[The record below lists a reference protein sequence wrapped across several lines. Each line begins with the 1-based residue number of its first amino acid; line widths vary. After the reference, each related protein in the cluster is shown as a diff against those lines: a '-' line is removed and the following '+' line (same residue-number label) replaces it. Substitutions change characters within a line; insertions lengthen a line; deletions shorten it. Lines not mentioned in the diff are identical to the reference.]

1 MHAKTKLVS
10 GVMLLG
16 LIAALAGPQAVMSA
30 KQAAAEQLDPA
41 LCSPT
46 QNTFTTTI
54 NNPYFPLPVGQQWVY
69 QGKEQG
75 ETLGLRITVLNQT
88 ETFRFGGT
96 RVTTRVVEEVE
107 WFDANA
113 NGVID
118 PGEELIERS
127 LNYFAQT
134 TAGTVCYFGE
144 IVDIYENGVVV
155 SHEGSWRADQRGNA
169 PGIFMPANPQPG
181 MTFAQEN
188 APGVAEDQA
197 TILRF
202 ATARTP
208 AGMFSNAFRVR
219 DFNPLDGSS
228 GIKLYAPGVG
238 LVIDGPL
245 ELISF

>member
-1 MHAKTKLVS
+1 MHPKTKLVS

-16 LIAALAGPQAVMSA
+16 LLAALVGPQAVLSA
-30 KQAAAEQLDPA
+30 KEATTQQLDPA

-46 QNTFTTTI
+46 QNPFSLNI
-54 NNPYFPLPVGQQWVY
+54 NNQYFPLPVGQRWVY
-69 QGKEQG
+69 LGKEQG
-75 ETLGLRITVLNQT
+75 ETLGLRITVLNRT
-88 ETFRFGGT
+88 ERFRFGGT
-96 RVTTRVVEEVE
+96 TVTTRVVEEVE
-107 WFDANA
+107 WIDANA

-118 PGEELIERS
+118 QGEELIERS

-134 TAGTVCYFGE
+134 QAGTVCYFGE

-155 SHEGSWRADQRGNA
+155 SHEGSWRADAAGNA
-169 PGIFMPANPQPG
+169 PGIFMPANPQPD
-181 MTFAQEN
+181 MTFAQED

-202 ATARTP
+202 VTAKTP
-208 AGMFSNAFRVR
+208 AGTFSNALRVR

-228 GIKLYAPGVG
+228 GIKVYAPGVG